1 MDINTFIEKTAGS
14 WFSQRTT
21 YNINKEA
28 VDNSKANLNINLL
41 DKDSDQA
48 KVICQENNLET
59 EDNMTIIT
67 SEWDNSPDWG
77 KPKQIGH
84 STIIISY
91 CTDDLKKGKIWR
103 LLGNKKILNGHF
115 LIAEDDSLTFTIT
128 KENQYV
134 EEKIWFANDN
144 LRLRNTVIKH
154 KEQVIE
160 TSFYSEIK
168 KIKVDKN

>member
-41 DKDSDQA
+41 EKNSDQA
-48 KVICQENNLET
+48 KAICQENGLDI
-59 EDNMTIIT
+59 EDITIIA
-67 SEWDNSPDWG
+67 SDWDNSPDWG
-77 KPKQIGH
+77 KPKQVGH
-84 STIIISY
+84 STMIINHN
-91 CTDDLKKGKIWR
+91 TDDLKAGKIWR
-103 LLGNKKILNGHF
+103 LLGNKKLLEGHF
-115 LIAEDDSLTFTIT
+115 SIAEDNSITFTLD
-128 KENQYV
+128 KDNQYV

-154 KEQVIE
+154 KDQVIE

-168 KIKVDKN
+168 KIKVEEK